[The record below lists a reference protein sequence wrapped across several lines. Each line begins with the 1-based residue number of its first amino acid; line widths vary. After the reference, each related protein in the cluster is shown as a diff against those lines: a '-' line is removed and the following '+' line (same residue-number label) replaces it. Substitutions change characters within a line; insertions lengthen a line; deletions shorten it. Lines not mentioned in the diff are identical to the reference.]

1 MGQKEGARRG
11 RGDKKTGGIVRIDVG
26 RRGREK
32 EDRIPLSTILQ
43 LKCDSQTILLRLTQG
58 T

>member
-11 RGDKKTGGIVRIDVG
+11 RRNKKTGEIVRIDVG

-32 EDRIPLSTILQ
+32 EDRIPLSTMLQ
-43 LKCDSQTILLRLTQG
+43 LKCDSQTILLRLAQG